1 MKLTCRMKMEAIVYL
16 AEGLNTTTASVIM
29 TVGQTQDNLSSSYD
43 EALST
48 TSRSDSIQEQLA
60 HMATIHKRR
69 YESRMV

>member
-29 TVGQTQDNLSSSYD
+29 TAGQTQDNLSSSYD

-48 TSRSDSIQEQLA
+48 TSRSDSIQEQMD